1 MYIDRLQS
9 FPKNTSSIWFGPRQ
23 SGKSTLI
30 RKALVN
36 ESFYE
41 IDLLKSENF
50 RRYLSSPEQLRKDIE
65 FQILKKN
72 IKYIFIDEIQKIP
85 ELTNEVHFLIE
96 KYKTKK
102 VHFILSGSSARKL
115 KRGHANLLGG
125 RALLKKL
132 FPLHSLELKDSFDLS
147 TALQLGTLAGIYFE
161 DPKIK
166 VEKLYSYL
174 DLYLKEEIAQEGLVR
189 NLDLFNRF
197 FDIVALYCAE
207 IINYTN
213 IGRECGVSVKT
224 VQNYFSILNETL
236 LSFELPAWD
245 KSLKRQLSKHPK
257 FYMCDNGITNA
268 ILKNLKDELH
278 PEVRGK
284 MFEQW
289 LINEIRNLSI
299 YTQSDHD
306 FHFWRT
312 ERGEYEVDLILSKKS
327 KAQFAIEIKAKKKI
341 TKKDL
346 ASLLEFQKENPK
358 AKLICLYEGE
368 HGYNEG
374 DILILPYDQIWDE
387 LSFFPKTKSGKQ

>member
-9 FPKNTSSIWFGPRQ
+9 LPKNTSSIWFGPRQ

-30 RKALVN
+30 RKALLD
-36 ESFYE
+36 EFFFE
-41 IDLLKSENF
+41 IDLLKSEYF
-50 RRYLSSPEQLRKDIE
+50 RRYLSSPEQFRKDVE
-65 FQILKKN
+65 FQILKNKV
-72 IKYIFIDEIQKIP
+72 KYVFIDEIQKIP

-96 KYKTKK
+96 KYKSKK

-125 RALLKKL
+125 RAILKKL
-132 FPLHSLELKDSFDLS
+132 YPLHSQELKDHFDLA
-147 TALQLGTLAGIYFE
+147 TALQFGTLAGIYFE
-161 DPKIK
+161 ETSLKI
-166 VEKLYSYL
+166 EKLYSYL

-213 IGRECGVSVKT
+213 ISRECGVSVKT

-236 LSFELPAWD
+236 LSYELPAWD
-245 KSLKRQLSKHPK
+245 KSLKKQLSKHPK

-284 MFEQW
+284 LFEQW
-289 LINEIRNLSI
+289 LINEIKNLSV
-299 YTQSDHD
+299 YLQTGHD

-312 ERGEYEVDLILSKKS
+312 ERGEFEVDLILSKKS
-327 KAQFAIEIKAKKKI
+327 KPQYAIEIKAKKKLI
-341 TKKDL
+341 KKDL
-346 ASLLEFQKENPK
+346 APLLEFQKENPK
-358 AKLICLYEGE
+358 AKLLLLYEGE
-368 HGYNEG
+368 QAYQEG
-374 DILILPYDQIWDE
+374 DITILPYTE
-387 LSFFPKTKSGKQ
+387 VFSKQQGIL

>member
-9 FPKNTSSIWFGPRQ
+9 LPKNTSSIWFGPRQ

-147 TALQLGTLAGIYFE
+147 TALQLGN
-161 DPKIK
+161 
-166 VEKLYSYL
+166 
-174 DLYLKEEIAQEGLVR
+174 LV
-189 NLDLFNRF
+189 
-197 FDIVALYCAE
+197 
-207 IINYTN
+207 
-213 IGRECGVSVKT
+213 S
-224 VQNYFSILNETL
+224 
-236 LSFELPAWD
+236 
-245 KSLKRQLSKHPK
+245 
-257 FYMCDNGITNA
+257 
-268 ILKNLKDELH
+268 
-278 PEVRGK
+278 
-284 MFEQW
+284 
-289 LINEIRNLSI
+289 
-299 YTQSDHD
+299 
-306 FHFWRT
+306 
-312 ERGEYEVDLILSKKS
+312 
-327 KAQFAIEIKAKKKI
+327 
-341 TKKDL
+341 
-346 ASLLEFQKENPK
+346 
-358 AKLICLYEGE
+358 
-368 HGYNEG
+368 
-374 DILILPYDQIWDE
+374 
-387 LSFFPKTKSGKQ
+387 

>member
-1 MYIDRLQS
+1 MWSEVSMYIDRLQS
-9 FPKNTSSIWFGPRQ
+9 LPKNTSSIWFGPRQ

-30 RKALVN
+30 RKALLD
-36 ESFYE
+36 EFFFE
-41 IDLLKSENF
+41 IDLLKSEYF
-50 RRYLSSPEQLRKDIE
+50 RRYLSSPEQFRKDVE
-65 FQILKKN
+65 FQILKNKV
-72 IKYIFIDEIQKIP
+72 KYVFIDEIQKIP

-96 KYKTKK
+96 KYKSKK

-125 RALLKKL
+125 RAILKKL
-132 FPLHSLELKDSFDLS
+132 YPLHSQELKDHFDLA
-147 TALQLGTLAGIYFE
+147 TALQFGTLAGIYFE
-161 DPKIK
+161 ETSLKI
-166 VEKLYSYL
+166 EKLYSYL

-213 IGRECGVSVKT
+213 ISRECGVSVKT

-236 LSFELPAWD
+236 LSYELPAWD
-245 KSLKRQLSKHPK
+245 KSLKKQLSKHPK

-284 MFEQW
+284 LFEQW
-289 LINEIRNLSI
+289 LINEIKNLSV
-299 YTQSDHD
+299 YLQTGHD

-312 ERGEYEVDLILSKKS
+312 ERGEFEVDLILSKKS
-327 KAQFAIEIKAKKKI
+327 KPQYAIEIKAKKKLI
-341 TKKDL
+341 KKDL
-346 ASLLEFQKENPK
+346 APLLEFQKENPK
-358 AKLICLYEGE
+358 AKLLLLYEGE
-368 HGYNEG
+368 QAYQEG
-374 DILILPYDQIWDE
+374 DITILPYTE
-387 LSFFPKTKSGKQ
+387 VFSKQQGIL